1 MEFDAANKSQLRQL
15 MAENGLRP
23 NKRLGQNFLCDKN
36 AADAIVR
43 TAGALTE
50 RCVLEIGPGAGA
62 LTVRLCEKAK
72 RVYALELDAGL
83 YALLQKQIKAENLT
97 LIHGDALKEDFSQL
111 ALGQHAA
118 VVANLPYYAT
128 TAILLRLL
136 HELPMADTFVL
147 MMQREVAQRLCAP
160 PGGREYG
167 SLSVAVQYY
176 AQAQTV
182 LKVPPT
188 CFFPAP
194 DVDSTVVRLTRRPYP
209 VRPADEAWMFTLV
222 RASFAMRRKT
232 ILNNLSA
239 VQGLD
244 KPAILQALEQ
254 CGIDAGV
261 RGETLSIEQFIA
273 LSDATLP
280 LARAAHKSNT

>member
-1 MEFDAANKSQLRQL
+1 MEFDAANRSQLRQL
-15 MAENGLRP
+15 MTENGLRP

-43 TAGALTE
+43 AAGDLTG
-50 RCVLEIGPGAGA
+50 RRVLEIGPGAGA
-62 LTVRLCEKAK
+62 LTVRLCKKASH
-72 RVYALELDAGL
+72 VYALELDAGL
-83 YALLQKQIKAENLT
+83 YAMLQNHVEAQNLT
-97 LIHGDALKEDFSQL
+97 LIHGDALKADL
-111 ALGQHAA
+111 ASLDLGEHAA

-136 HELPMADTFVL
+136 HELPTVDTFVL
-147 MMQREVAQRLCAP
+147 MMQKEVAQRLCAP
-160 PGGREYG
+160 PGGRDYG

-176 AQAQTV
+176 SQTQTV
-182 LKVPPT
+182 LQVPPP

-209 VRPADEAWMFTLV
+209 IQPADEAWMFTLV

-239 VQGLD
+239 IPGLD
-244 KPAILQALEQ
+244 KPAIMQALGQ
-254 CGIDAGV
+254 CGIAPGV
-261 RGETLSIEQFIA
+261 RGETLCIEQFIA
-273 LSDATLP
+273 LSDATGP
-280 LARAAHKSNT
+280 LVKGSHKSQ